1 MPEGNKSRAS
11 GVGVET
17 ALWTPAR
24 CQHHLVVFLHIP
36 VGQVLSFIDVDNLY
50 PAPGVQTRHHSH
62 VFFPLKVSLFC
73 WLPTLVIT
81 SFLSPA
87 HLMES
92 TDQSDA

>member
-50 PAPGVQTRHHSH
+50 PAPGVHRSIRCLKSGPSSLTESPRI
-62 VFFPLKVSLFC
+62 FNPLFRRDSG
-73 WLPTLVIT
+73 
-81 SFLSPA
+81 S
-87 HLMES
+87 ER
-92 TDQSDA
+92 